1 MRLSVLALLTFPLL
15 LNAQAVRPRP
25 APSNAPAR
33 LRQMD
38 PKQRQKLLQS
48 LPPDRRKQAADRLD
62 RLDSLPP
69 EERRE
74 LERRWELFRQMSPED
89 REKARNVFR
98 DFNALPEDRRAALTP
113 EFERLRGLSPAE
125 RTAYLERRE
134 TKKHYSKRELQILRR
149 YSEVAGP
156 LQP

>member
-1 MRLSVLALLTFPLL
+1 MRYSVLALTFPLL
-15 LNAQAVRPRP
+15 LSAQTVRPRP
-25 APSNAPAR
+25 IPNNAPAR

-62 RLDSLPP
+62 RFDSLPP

-74 LERRWELFRQMSPED
+74 LERRWEHFRQLSPEN
-89 REKARNVFR
+89 REKARNVYR
-98 DFNALPEDRRAALTP
+98 DFNDLPEDRRTALSL
-113 EFERLRGLSPAE
+113 EFEHLRGLAPAD
-125 RTAYLERRE
+125 RTSYLDGGEI
-134 TKKHYSKRELQILRR
+134 KKRFSKKELQILRR